1 MNRKFSELLLRAAF
15 TKPQSHFN
23 LALKNY
29 SVWQRAAS
37 TMAMSSQARMS
48 GFRLMSTD
56 NNSNNINQGE
66 RIGININTGETVRQP
81 A

>member
-1 MNRKFSELLLRAAF
+1 MNKKFAELLLRAAF
-15 TKPQSHFN
+15 AKPKSHFN

-56 NNSNNINQGE
+56 NNNINQGE
-66 RIGININTGETVRQP
+66 RVGININTGETVRQP